1 MSPPQFLMSLH
12 CSKLQHKYS
21 YLLWIWSV
29 LHCETHGFIHPEVII
44 VGKHDLRNTSTF
56 KAASVES
63 KRLCKFTSVTK
74 FTDSQVAFTNGGGSQ
89 REQSMTDHL

>member
-29 LHCETHGFIHPEVII
+29 PHCETHGFIHPEVII
-44 VGKHDLRNTSTF
+44 VGKHDLRNTTAF
-56 KAASVES
+56 KAASVEI
-63 KRLCKFTSVTK
+63 
-74 FTDSQVAFTNGGGSQ
+74 
-89 REQSMTDHL
+89 